1 MANEVDYSPRK
12 YTGNG
17 STTEFSFN
25 WKIFT
30 GSDITVRLEKISTGV
45 QTTLTYGTD
54 YGVTFG
60 EVAGYITLTTAPTS
74 EYYVIISRNVSDY
87 QSKKYSTS
95 TGFQGSEIENSFD
108 KVSCN
113 LQELD
118 YTLQRSIK
126 VAVGSSNLDM
136 TLPAPSAGKTLKWNE
151 EETGLINSTI
161 DVDELESI
169 ATRLHASIDNI
180 DTVAEDITNVN
191 TVASAVDDVIVVSG
205 SVSNVN
211 TVGTDIENVNA
222 VAGDL
227 TNIDTVKADLTNID
241 TVAGI
246 SNDVTTVA
254 GISGDV
260 TAVKNIASNV
270 TTVAGSVSNVN
281 AVGADI
287 SNVNAVAGD
296 LTNIDAVKTNAT
308 NINAVA
314 GDLTNINA
322 VANDLTN
329 IDSASGNATLAK
341 QYAVGLPS
349 EPTEG
354 SAKYWAGQAAAGQIQ
369 ADWSQTDNTKKDF
382 IKNKPTKLSD
392 FTDDTST
399 NPVDFAEDLT
409 DLTVNVTDLNKIESY
424 SARDFDYLQPDFIK
438 ADKGF
443 ITIKS
448 GTTIKLKSGEYF
460 HTNMDLTFAI
470 GDVLD
475 TGSVAGGKDYY
486 FYMNN
491 DEELVVSLSDTAPTG
506 YTADDVVLI
515 GGAHTLCVSVTS
527 SNAPSLPSDSFWST
541 HPAIGYDAGHFIP
554 NSSWTPAF
562 KSGAKTGN
570 KGQVLIDHY
579 GIEKFWVDIYLQS
592 GTGSATASS
601 YSGTI
606 TNSRQPIQHQF
617 DMNLVGKKLPT
628 DQQFTI
634 FAEGSNQCTNIAGGA
649 IPTARLTGGYTDT
662 AGKRMISGFFVEC
675 CCGYLWQWGDEIAP
689 VGGSGWNEYAVTNRG
704 SSYGMPYVLKF
715 GGVYADSSHCGSW
728 ARSCSTTRTR
738 VDTNGGARGVS
749 LHIEIPHK

>member
-30 GSDITVRLEKISTGV
+30 ESDITVRLEKISTGV

-54 YGVTFG
+54 YSVTFG

-169 ATRLHASIDNI
+169 ANRLHASIDNI
-180 DTVAEDITNVN
+180 DTVADNISDVN
-191 TVASAVDDVIVVSG
+191 TVASVSDDVIIVS
-205 SVSNVN
+205 SSASNVN
-211 TVGTDIENVNA
+211 AVGENITNVNA
-222 VAGDL
+222 VAGNE
-227 TNIDTVKADLTNID
+227 TNINAVNSNKTNID

-246 SNDVTTVA
+246 ANDVSDVADIASSVPTVA
-254 GISGDV
+254 
-260 TAVKNIASNV
+260 THATNV
-270 TTVAGSVSNVN
+270 DTV
-281 AVGADI
+281 
-287 SNVNAVAGD
+287 
-296 LTNIDAVKTNAT
+296 AT
-308 NINAVA
+308 NISDVNTCASNISDIQDASDNAV
-314 GDLTNINA
+314 
-322 VANDLTN
+322 
-329 IDSASGNATLAK
+329 LAK
-341 QYAVGLPS
+341 RYAVGLPS
-349 EPTEG
+349 EPEEG
-354 SAKYWAGQAAAGQIQ
+354 SAKYWASQAAQGQIQ
-369 ADWSQTDNTKKDF
+369 SDFAQEDNTKKDF

-438 ADKGF
+438 ADKGY

-515 GGAHTLCVSVTS
+515 GGAHTLCVSVTA
-527 SNAPSLPSDSFWST
+527 SNAPTLPSDSFWST

-562 KSGAKTGN
+562 KSASKTGN

-592 GTGSATASS
+592 GTGTATASS

-628 DQQFTI
+628 DQQFMI
-634 FAEGSNQCTNIAGGA
+634 FAEGSNQCTNIAGSA
-649 IPTARLTGGYTDT
+649 IPSAKLTGGYSDT

-704 SSYGMPYVLKF
+704 SSYGMPYVLGF
-715 GGVYADSSHCGSW
+715 GGNYGYSSHCGSW
-728 ARSCSTTRTR
+728 ARSCYATRTR
-738 VDTNGGARGVS
+738 VAASFGARGVS

>member
-1 MANEVDYSPRK
+1 MANEVNYSPCK

-30 GSDITVRLEKISTGV
+30 ESDITVTLEKISTGV

-54 YGVTFG
+54 YTVAFN
-60 EVAGYITLTTAPTS
+60 EVGGHITCTTAPTS
-74 EYYVIISRNVSDY
+74 EYYLIITRNVSDY

-126 VAVGSSNLDM
+126 VAIGSSNLDM
-136 TLPAPSAGKTLKWNE
+136 TLPAPQAGKTLKWNN
-151 EETGLINSTI
+151 EETGLENSTI

-169 ATRLHASIDNI
+169 ANRLHASIDNI
-180 DTVAEDITNVN
+180 DTVADNISDVN
-191 TVASAVDDVIVVSG
+191 TVASVSDDVIIVS
-205 SVSNVN
+205 SSALNVN
-211 TVGTDIENVNA
+211 AVGENITNVNA
-222 VAGDL
+222 VAGNE
-227 TNIDTVKADLTNID
+227 TNINAVNSNKTNID

-246 SNDVTTVA
+246 ANDVSDVADIASSVPTVA
-254 GISGDV
+254 
-260 TAVKNIASNV
+260 THATNV
-270 TTVAGSVSNVN
+270 DTV
-281 AVGADI
+281 
-287 SNVNAVAGD
+287 
-296 LTNIDAVKTNAT
+296 AT
-308 NINAVA
+308 NISDVNTCASNISDIQDASDNAV
-314 GDLTNINA
+314 
-322 VANDLTN
+322 
-329 IDSASGNATLAK
+329 LAK
-341 QYAVGLPS
+341 RYAVGLPS
-349 EPTEG
+349 EPEEG
-354 SAKYWAGQAAAGQIQ
+354 SAKYWASQAAQGQIQ
-369 ADWSQTDNTKKDF
+369 SDFAQEDNTKKDF

-438 ADKGF
+438 ADKGY

-515 GGAHTLCVSVTS
+515 GGAHTLCVSVTA
-527 SNAPSLPSDSFWST
+527 SNAPTLPSDSFWST

-562 KSGAKTGN
+562 KSASKTGN

-592 GTGSATASS
+592 GTGTATASS

-628 DQQFTI
+628 DQQFMI
-634 FAEGSNQCTNIAGGA
+634 FAEGSNQCTNIAGSA
-649 IPTARLTGGYTDT
+649 IPSAKLTGGYSDT

-704 SSYGMPYVLKF
+704 SSYGMPYVLIF
-715 GGVYADSSHCGSW
+715 GGAYDNSSHCGSW
-728 ARSCSTTRTR
+728 ARSCYNTRTY
-738 VDTNGGARGVS
+738 VTANYGARGVS

>member
-1 MANEVDYSPRK
+1 MANEVNYSPCK

-30 GSDITVRLEKISTGV
+30 ESDITVTLEKISTGV

-54 YGVTFG
+54 YTVVFN
-60 EVAGYITLTTAPTS
+60 EVGGHITCTTAPTS
-74 EYYVIISRNVSDY
+74 EYYLIITRNVSDY

-113 LQELD
+113 LQELV

-126 VAVGSSNLDM
+126 VAIGSSNLDM
-136 TLPAPSAGKTLKWNE
+136 TLPAPQAGKTLKWNN
-151 EETGLINSTI
+151 EETGLENSTI

-169 ATRLHASIDNI
+169 ANRLHASIDNI
-180 DTVAEDITNVN
+180 DTVADNISDVN
-191 TVASAVDDVIVVSG
+191 TVASVSDDVIIVS
-205 SVSNVN
+205 SSALNVN
-211 TVGTDIENVNA
+211 AVGENITNVNA
-222 VAGDL
+222 VAGNE
-227 TNIDTVKADLTNID
+227 TNINAVNSNKTNID

-246 SNDVTTVA
+246 ANDVSDVADIASSVPTVA
-254 GISGDV
+254 
-260 TAVKNIASNV
+260 THATNV
-270 TTVAGSVSNVN
+270 DTV
-281 AVGADI
+281 
-287 SNVNAVAGD
+287 
-296 LTNIDAVKTNAT
+296 AT
-308 NINAVA
+308 NISDVNTCAS
-314 GDLTNINA
+314 NIS
-322 VANDLTN
+322 D
-329 IDSASGNATLAK
+329 IQDASGNAVLAK
-341 QYAVGLPS
+341 RYAVGLPS
-349 EPTEG
+349 EPEEG
-354 SAKYWAGQAAAGQIQ
+354 SAKYWASQAAQGQIQ
-369 ADWSQTDNTKKDF
+369 SDFAQEDNTKKDF

-392 FTDDTST
+392 FIDDTST

-438 ADKGF
+438 ADKGY

-515 GGAHTLCVSVTS
+515 GGAHTLCVSVTA
-527 SNAPSLPSDSFWST
+527 SNAPTLPSDSFWST

-562 KSGAKTGN
+562 KSASKTGN

-592 GTGSATASS
+592 GTGTATASS

-628 DQQFTI
+628 DQQFMI
-634 FAEGSNQCTNIAGGA
+634 FAEGSNQCTNIAGSA
-649 IPTARLTGGYTDT
+649 IPSAKLTGGYSDT

-704 SSYGMPYVLKF
+704 SSYGMPYVLIF
-715 GGVYADSSHCGSW
+715 GGNYVSSSHCGSW
-728 ARSCSTTRTR
+728 ARACYATGTLVSA
-738 VDTNGGARGVS
+738 GYGARGVS

>member
-1 MANEVDYSPRK
+1 MANEVNYSPCK

-30 GSDITVRLEKISTGV
+30 ESDITVTLEKISTGV

-54 YGVTFG
+54 YTVVFN
-60 EVAGYITLTTAPTS
+60 EVGGHITCTTAPTS
-74 EYYVIISRNVSDY
+74 EYYLIITRNVSDY

-113 LQELD
+113 LQELV

-126 VAVGSSNLDM
+126 VAIGSSNLDM
-136 TLPAPSAGKTLKWNE
+136 TLPAPQAGKTLKWNN
-151 EETGLINSTI
+151 EETGLENSTI

-169 ATRLHASIDNI
+169 ANRLHASIDNI
-180 DTVAEDITNVN
+180 DTVADNISDVN
-191 TVASAVDDVIVVSG
+191 TVASVSDDVIIVS
-205 SVSNVN
+205 SSALNVN
-211 TVGTDIENVNA
+211 AVGENITNVNA
-222 VAGDL
+222 VAGNE
-227 TNIDTVKADLTNID
+227 TNINAVNSNKTNID

-246 SNDVTTVA
+246 ANDVSDVADIASSVPTVA
-254 GISGDV
+254 
-260 TAVKNIASNV
+260 THATNV
-270 TTVAGSVSNVN
+270 DTV
-281 AVGADI
+281 
-287 SNVNAVAGD
+287 
-296 LTNIDAVKTNAT
+296 AT
-308 NINAVA
+308 NISDVNTCAS
-314 GDLTNINA
+314 NIS
-322 VANDLTN
+322 D
-329 IDSASGNATLAK
+329 IQDASGNAVLAK
-341 QYAVGLPS
+341 RYAVGLPS
-349 EPTEG
+349 EPEEG
-354 SAKYWAGQAAAGQIQ
+354 SAKYWASQAAQGQIQ
-369 ADWSQTDNTKKDF
+369 SDFAQEDNTKKDF

-392 FTDDTST
+392 FIDDTST

-438 ADKGF
+438 ADKGY

-515 GGAHTLCVSVTS
+515 GGAHTLCVSVTA
-527 SNAPSLPSDSFWST
+527 SNAPTLPSDSFWST

-562 KSGAKTGN
+562 KSASKTGN

-592 GTGSATASS
+592 GTGTATASS

-628 DQQFTI
+628 DQQFMI
-634 FAEGSNQCTNIAGGA
+634 FAEGSNQCTNIAGSA
-649 IPTARLTGGYTDT
+649 IPSAKLTGGYSDT

-704 SSYGMPYVLKF
+704 SSYGMPYVLAF
-715 GGVYADSSHCGSW
+715 GGSYDNSSHCGSW
-728 ARSCSTTRTR
+728 ARNCNNTRTN
-738 VDTNGGARGVS
+738 VNTNNGARGVI
-749 LHIEIPHK
+749 L

>member
-296 LTNIDAVKTNAT
+296 LTNIDAVKNNAT
-308 NINAVA
+308 NINTVA
-314 GDLTNINA
+314 GDK
-322 VANDLTN
+322 TN
-329 IDSASGNATLAK
+329 IDTVATNISKVNTVATNISHVSTVSTNISNVNTVAGDKTNIDTVAADKTNIDICASNISAINAAPTYAETATTQAGIATDKADACIAALVEADSLKNSLRLFNTINAGKLADTRSVYINAGALSDTRSDYLNGGTLSDWHIAGDDIKNILALPLLYK
-341 QYAVGLPS
+341 QAAD
-349 EPTEG
+349 TETELAAAELRIAQNESNIADIQG
-354 SAKYWAGQAAAGQIQ
+354 HLTTNDADIDSLEDRVTECEGDIDDLEGDMSDANTEINSAKSRITQNESDIAALQGL
-369 ADWSQTDNTKKDF
+369 TDLFN
-382 IKNKPTKLSD
+382 IINSGKLSD
-392 FTDDTST
+392 TRS
-399 NPVDFAEDLT
+399 NY
-409 DLTVNVTDLNKIESY
+409 LN
-424 SARDFDYLQPDFIK
+424 
-438 ADKGF
+438 
-443 ITIKS
+443 
-448 GTTIKLKSGEYF
+448 
-460 HTNMDLTFAI
+460 
-470 GDVLD
+470 
-475 TGSVAGGKDYY
+475 AGA
-486 FYMNN
+486 
-491 DEELVVSLSDTAPTG
+491 LSDTRSN
-506 YTADDVVLI
+506 YTNAGTLVNLTVSKDNLRAISLVPALRAEIESLKEQLVTALEFI
-515 GGAHTLCVSVTS
+515 TNIKGG
-527 SNAPSLPSDSFWST
+527 
-541 HPAIGYDAGHFIP
+541 
-554 NSSWTPAF
+554 
-562 KSGAKTGN
+562 
-570 KGQVLIDHY
+570 IDC
-579 GIEKFWVDIYLQS
+579 
-592 GTGSATASS
+592 
-601 YSGTI
+601 GTI
-606 TNSRQPIQHQF
+606 
-617 DMNLVGKKLPT
+617 VK
-628 DQQFTI
+628 
-634 FAEGSNQCTNIAGGA
+634 
-649 IPTARLTGGYTDT
+649 
-662 AGKRMISGFFVEC
+662 
-675 CCGYLWQWGDEIAP
+675 
-689 VGGSGWNEYAVTNRG
+689 
-704 SSYGMPYVLKF
+704 
-715 GGVYADSSHCGSW
+715 
-728 ARSCSTTRTR
+728 
-738 VDTNGGARGVS
+738 
-749 LHIEIPHK
+749 

>member
-1 MANEVDYSPRK
+1 MANEVNYSPCK

-30 GSDITVRLEKISTGV
+30 ESDITVTLEKISTGV

-54 YGVTFG
+54 YTVVFN
-60 EVAGYITLTTAPTS
+60 EVGGHITCTTAPTS
-74 EYYVIISRNVSDY
+74 EYYLIITRNVSDY

-113 LQELD
+113 LQELV

-126 VAVGSSNLDM
+126 VAIGSSNLDM
-136 TLPAPSAGKTLKWNE
+136 TLPAPQAGKTLKWNN
-151 EETGLINSTI
+151 EETGLENSTI

-169 ATRLHASIDNI
+169 ANRLHASIDNI
-180 DTVAEDITNVN
+180 DTVADNISDVN
-191 TVASAVDDVIVVSG
+191 TVASVSDDVIIVS
-205 SVSNVN
+205 SSALNVN
-211 TVGTDIENVNA
+211 AVGENITNVNA
-222 VAGDL
+222 VAGNE
-227 TNIDTVKADLTNID
+227 TNINAVNSNKTNID

-246 SNDVTTVA
+246 ANDVSDVADIASSVPTVA
-254 GISGDV
+254 
-260 TAVKNIASNV
+260 THATNV
-270 TTVAGSVSNVN
+270 DTV
-281 AVGADI
+281 
-287 SNVNAVAGD
+287 
-296 LTNIDAVKTNAT
+296 AT
-308 NINAVA
+308 NISDVNTCAS
-314 GDLTNINA
+314 NIS
-322 VANDLTN
+322 D
-329 IDSASGNATLAK
+329 IQDASGNAVLAK
-341 QYAVGLPS
+341 RYAVGLPS
-349 EPTEG
+349 EPEEG
-354 SAKYWAGQAAAGQIQ
+354 SAKYWASQAAQGQIQ
-369 ADWSQTDNTKKDF
+369 SDFAQEDNTKKDF

-392 FTDDTST
+392 FIDDTST

-438 ADKGF
+438 ADKGY

-515 GGAHTLCVSVTS
+515 GGAHTLCVSVTA
-527 SNAPSLPSDSFWST
+527 SNAPTLPSDSFWST

-562 KSGAKTGN
+562 KSASKTGN

-592 GTGSATASS
+592 GTGTATASS

-628 DQQFTI
+628 DQQFMI
-634 FAEGSNQCTNIAGGA
+634 FAEGSNQCTNIAGSA
-649 IPTARLTGGYTDT
+649 IPSAKLTGGYSDT

-715 GGVYADSSHCGSW
+715 GGDYGDSSHCGSW
-728 ARSCSTTRTR
+728 ARACNVTRASVYTY
-738 VDTNGGARGVS
+738 NGARGVS

>member
-1 MANEVDYSPRK
+1 MANEVNYSPCK

-30 GSDITVRLEKISTGV
+30 ESDITVTLEKISTGV

-54 YGVTFG
+54 YTVVFN
-60 EVAGYITLTTAPTS
+60 EVGGHITCTTAPTS
-74 EYYVIISRNVSDY
+74 EYYLIITRNVSDY

-113 LQELD
+113 LQELV

-126 VAVGSSNLDM
+126 VAIGSSNLDM
-136 TLPAPSAGKTLKWNE
+136 TLPAPQAGKTLKWNN
-151 EETGLINSTI
+151 EETGLENSTI

-169 ATRLHASIDNI
+169 ANRLHASIDNI
-180 DTVAEDITNVN
+180 DTVADNISDVN
-191 TVASAVDDVIVVSG
+191 TVASVSDDVIIVS
-205 SVSNVN
+205 SSALNVN
-211 TVGTDIENVNA
+211 AVGENITNVNA
-222 VAGDL
+222 VAGNE
-227 TNIDTVKADLTNID
+227 TNINAVNSNKTNID

-246 SNDVTTVA
+246 ANDVSDVADIASSVPTVA
-254 GISGDV
+254 
-260 TAVKNIASNV
+260 THATNV
-270 TTVAGSVSNVN
+270 DTV
-281 AVGADI
+281 
-287 SNVNAVAGD
+287 
-296 LTNIDAVKTNAT
+296 AT
-308 NINAVA
+308 NISDVNTCAS
-314 GDLTNINA
+314 NIS
-322 VANDLTN
+322 D
-329 IDSASGNATLAK
+329 IQDASGNAVLAK
-341 QYAVGLPS
+341 RYAVGLPS
-349 EPTEG
+349 EPEEG
-354 SAKYWAGQAAAGQIQ
+354 SAKYWASQAAQGQIQ
-369 ADWSQTDNTKKDF
+369 SDFAQEDNTKKDF

-392 FTDDTST
+392 FIDDTST

-438 ADKGF
+438 ADKGY

-515 GGAHTLCVSVTS
+515 GGAHTLCVSVTA
-527 SNAPSLPSDSFWST
+527 SNAPTLPSDSFWST

-562 KSGAKTGN
+562 KSASKTGN

-592 GTGSATASS
+592 GTGTATASS

-628 DQQFTI
+628 DQQFMI
-634 FAEGSNQCTNIAGGA
+634 FAEGSNQCTNIAGSA
-649 IPTARLTGGYTDT
+649 IPSAKLTGGYSDT

-704 SSYGMPYVLKF
+704 SSYGMPYVLRF
-715 GGVYADSSHCGSW
+715 GGTYDHSSHCGSW
-728 ARSCSTTRTR
+728 ARNCNDTRTH
-738 VDTNGGARGVS
+738 VGTYYGARGVS

>member
-1 MANEVDYSPRK
+1 MANEVNYSPCK

-30 GSDITVRLEKISTGV
+30 ESDITVTLEKISTGV

-54 YGVTFG
+54 YTVVFN
-60 EVAGYITLTTAPTS
+60 EVGGHITCTTAPTS
-74 EYYVIISRNVSDY
+74 EYYLIITRNVSDY

-113 LQELD
+113 LQELV

-126 VAVGSSNLDM
+126 VAIGSSNLDM
-136 TLPAPSAGKTLKWNE
+136 TLPAPQAGKTLKWNN
-151 EETGLINSTI
+151 EETGLENSTI

-169 ATRLHASIDNI
+169 ANRLHASIDNI
-180 DTVAEDITNVN
+180 DTVADNISDVN
-191 TVASAVDDVIVVSG
+191 TVASVSDDVIIVS
-205 SVSNVN
+205 SSALNVN
-211 TVGTDIENVNA
+211 AVGENITNVNA
-222 VAGDL
+222 VAGNE
-227 TNIDTVKADLTNID
+227 TNINAVNSNKTNID

-246 SNDVTTVA
+246 ANDVSDVADIASSVPTVA
-254 GISGDV
+254 
-260 TAVKNIASNV
+260 THATNV
-270 TTVAGSVSNVN
+270 DTV
-281 AVGADI
+281 
-287 SNVNAVAGD
+287 
-296 LTNIDAVKTNAT
+296 AT
-308 NINAVA
+308 NISDVNTCAS
-314 GDLTNINA
+314 NIS
-322 VANDLTN
+322 D
-329 IDSASGNATLAK
+329 IQDASGNAVLAK
-341 QYAVGLPS
+341 RYAVGLPS
-349 EPTEG
+349 EPEEG
-354 SAKYWAGQAAAGQIQ
+354 SAKYWASQAAQGQIQ
-369 ADWSQTDNTKKDF
+369 SDFAQEDNTKKDF

-392 FTDDTST
+392 FIDDTST

-438 ADKGF
+438 ADKGY

-515 GGAHTLCVSVTS
+515 GGAHTLCVSVTA
-527 SNAPSLPSDSFWST
+527 SNAPTLPSDSFWST

-562 KSGAKTGN
+562 KSASKTGN

-592 GTGSATASS
+592 GTGTATASS

-628 DQQFTI
+628 DQQFMI
-634 FAEGSNQCTNIAGGA
+634 FAEGSNQCTNIAGSA
-649 IPTARLTGGYTDT
+649 IPSAKLTGGYSDT

-704 SSYGMPYVLKF
+704 SSYGMPYVLSF
-715 GGVYADSSHCGSW
+715 GGDYADSSHCGSW
-728 ARSCSTTRTR
+728 ARNC
-738 VDTNGGARGVS
+738 NGARRYVAASYGARGVS

>member
-1 MANEVDYSPRK
+1 MANEVNYSPCK

-30 GSDITVRLEKISTGV
+30 ESDITVTLEKISTGV

-54 YGVTFG
+54 YTVVFN
-60 EVAGYITLTTAPTS
+60 EVGGHITCTTAPTS
-74 EYYVIISRNVSDY
+74 EYYLIITRNVSDY

-113 LQELD
+113 LQELV

-126 VAVGSSNLDM
+126 VAIGSSNLDM
-136 TLPAPSAGKTLKWNE
+136 TLPAPQAGKTLKWNN
-151 EETGLINSTI
+151 EETGLENSTI

-169 ATRLHASIDNI
+169 ANRLHASIDNI
-180 DTVAEDITNVN
+180 DTVADNISDVN
-191 TVASAVDDVIVVSG
+191 TVASVSDDVIIVS
-205 SVSNVN
+205 SSALNVN
-211 TVGTDIENVNA
+211 AVGENITNVNA
-222 VAGDL
+222 VAGNE
-227 TNIDTVKADLTNID
+227 TNINAVNSNKTNID

-246 SNDVTTVA
+246 ANDVSDVADIASSVPTVA
-254 GISGDV
+254 
-260 TAVKNIASNV
+260 THATNV
-270 TTVAGSVSNVN
+270 DTV
-281 AVGADI
+281 
-287 SNVNAVAGD
+287 
-296 LTNIDAVKTNAT
+296 AT
-308 NINAVA
+308 NISDVNTCAS
-314 GDLTNINA
+314 NIS
-322 VANDLTN
+322 D
-329 IDSASGNATLAK
+329 IQDASGNAVLAK
-341 QYAVGLPS
+341 RYAVGLPS
-349 EPTEG
+349 EPEEG
-354 SAKYWAGQAAAGQIQ
+354 SAKYWASQAAQGQIQ
-369 ADWSQTDNTKKDF
+369 SDFAQEDNTKKDF

-392 FTDDTST
+392 FIDDTST

-438 ADKGF
+438 ADKGY

-515 GGAHTLCVSVTS
+515 GGAHTLCVSVTA
-527 SNAPSLPSDSFWST
+527 SNAPTLPSDSFWST

-562 KSGAKTGN
+562 KSASKTGN

-592 GTGSATASS
+592 GTGTATASS

-628 DQQFTI
+628 DQQFMI
-634 FAEGSNQCTNIAGGA
+634 FAEGSNQCTNIAGSA
-649 IPTARLTGGYTDT
+649 IPSAKLTGGYSDT

-704 SSYGMPYVLKF
+704 SSYGMPYVLQF
-715 GGVYADSSHCGSW
+715 GGYYADSSHCGSW
-728 ARSCSTTRTR
+728 ARLCGGARAG
-738 VDTNGGARGVS
+738 VDTHFGARGVS